1 MEFLFYLFIY
11 YLLLFESVPVL
22 QKKVESGSVYKVN
35 EYETLSTTQEYSSYC
50 ELYCRWKERQKVP
63 LPEEGALEQDKKG
76 NFVIWNACSD
86 LFKCTVCGQVKGYTA

>member
-22 QKKVESGSVYKVN
+22 RKKVESGSVYKVN
-35 EYETLSTTQEYSSYC
+35 EYETLSTTQEYSNYC
-50 ELYCRWKERQKVP
+50 ELCCRWKERQKVP

-76 NFVIWNACSD
+76 NFVI
-86 LFKCTVCGQVKGYTA
+86 